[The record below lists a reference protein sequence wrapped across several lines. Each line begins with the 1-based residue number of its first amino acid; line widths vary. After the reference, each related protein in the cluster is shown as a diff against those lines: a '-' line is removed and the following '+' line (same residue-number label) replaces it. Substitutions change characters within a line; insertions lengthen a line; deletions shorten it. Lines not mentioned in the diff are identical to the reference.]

1 MTEPAFELAQ
11 VASEGRENLAFAI
24 EKPRD
29 WQRLALPADETDLS
43 SPTAFLPLAIF
54 MAPYG
59 AVVLTV
65 AARPAYQDGA
75 VSQWAEWLCE
85 QNSLAIER
93 RAVGRLSDAPAL
105 LAEATQPSEAG
116 PMRVRLA
123 FLEDGGRLVNLTCMA
138 PEQIWAS
145 VEPIFARMFESF
157 RLDRLHGPTAPL
169 VPGDAAAAA
178 ATPEA
183 TPAADAVVEP
193 AAAAAS
199 DGDPLPVA
207 SAPTTPAPAVPPAA
221 ADAPT
226 TPAAAALA
234 EDASALDPEHPVNAR
249 IRDAGAG
256 LVPRVESVELE
267 KRYAVLAAVAVDAR
281 FRVPLGWHVI
291 DDTRR
296 TLIFDA
302 DGRMQINLDRRR
314 REGRSDDQLLD
325 ALLAEYR
332 QGQPDIEFRRFDA
345 GGFPCLALRNFRSG
359 DEVLEQV
366 FVLKPSADSARVLV
380 ARVTGSGDDIA
391 FALGAAEVVLR
402 SLEEITA
409 REKWK
414 RRRSPQQREAEW
426 WTIAQH
432 LERADKLEEAER
444 LILDSLD
451 HLGVYS
457 TLAHLYEQRVSR
469 LLAAGDHEGATRAY
483 ERARHW
489 LVLYAS
495 GATSGGE
502 GAANSRERDQRLG
515 MLRGALGLDA

>member
-1 MTEPAFELAQ
+1 VSEPAFELAQ
-11 VASEGRENLAFAI
+11 VVFEGRESLAFAI

-43 SPTAFLPLAIF
+43 TPTAFLPLAIF

-65 AARPAYQDGA
+65 AARPAYEDGA

-93 RAVGRLSDAPAL
+93 RAVGRLSGAPAL

-123 FLEDGGRLVNLTCMA
+123 FLEDGRRLVNLTCMA
-138 PEQIWAS
+138 PEQIWES
-145 VEPIFARMFESF
+145 VEPIFARMLESF

-169 VPGDAAAAA
+169 VPGDAA
-178 ATPEA
+178 PVDA
-183 TPAADAVVEP
+183 TPAAGEASESAATASEGDASPPLEAGSAP
-193 AAAAAS
+193 PAPGAAA
-199 DGDPLPVA
+199 
-207 SAPTTPAPAVPPAA
+207 PPAA
-221 ADAPT
+221 TDEPT

-234 EDASALDPEHPVNAR
+234 EDAASLDPEHPVNAR
-249 IRDAGAG
+249 LRDGGAG
-256 LVPRVESVELE
+256 LVPRVESVDTEA
-267 KRYAVLAAVAVDAR
+267 RYAVLAAVAVDAR

-302 DGRMQINLDRRR
+302 GGRMQINLDRRR
-314 REGRSDDQLLD
+314 REGRSDGEVLD
-325 ALLAEYR
+325 GLLAEYR

-345 GGFPCLALRNFRSG
+345 GGFPCLALRNLRSG

-366 FVLKPSADSARVLV
+366 FILKPSADATRALV

-402 SLEEITA
+402 SLEEISA

-444 LILDSLD
+444 LVLDSLD

-457 TLAHLYEQRVSR
+457 QLAHLYERRVSR
-469 LLAAGDHEGATRAY
+469 LLAAGDTEGAMRAY

-489 LVLYAS
+489 LVLYAA

-502 GAANSRERDQRLG
+502 GAALSQERDQRLAA
-515 MLRGALGLDA
+515 LRGALGLDA

>member
-1 MTEPAFELAQ
+1 LSEPAFEPAFELAQ
-11 VASEGRENLAFAI
+11 VVPEGREGLAFAI

-29 WQRLALPADETDLS
+29 WQRLTLPADETDLS
-43 SPTAFLPLAIF
+43 NPATFLPLAIF

-65 AARPAYQDGA
+65 AARPAYDDGA

-93 RAVGRLSDAPAL
+93 RAVGSLSGARAL
-105 LAEATQPSEAG
+105 HAEATQPSEAG

-123 FLEDGGRLVNLTCMA
+123 FLEDGRRLVNLTCMA

-145 VEPIFARMFESF
+145 VEPIFARMLESF

-169 VPGDAAAAA
+169 LPG
-178 ATPEA
+178 EA
-183 TPAADAVVEP
+183 GAVVES

-199 DGDPLPVA
+199 GGDP
-207 SAPTTPAPAVPPAA
+207 TPAAGAPPSPAPAA
-221 ADAPT
+221 ADEPT

-234 EDASALDPEHPVNAR
+234 EDASSLDPEHPINAR
-249 IRDAGAG
+249 LRDAGAG

-302 DGRMQINLDRRR
+302 GGRMQINLDRRSR
-314 REGRSDDQLLD
+314 AGRSDGEVLD
-325 ALLAEYR
+325 GLLAEYR
-332 QGQPDIEFRRFDA
+332 QAQPDVEFRRFDA
-345 GGFPCLALRNFRSG
+345 SGFPCLAFRNFRSG

-402 SLEEITA
+402 SLEEISA

-457 TLAHLYEQRVSR
+457 SSPTCTSCGCPGCSPRAITKGRCAPTSAPATGSSSTR
-469 LLAAGDHEGATRAY
+469 RARPAGPRAPRTRA
-483 ERARHW
+483 
-489 LVLYAS
+489 S
-495 GATSGGE
+495 ATSV
-502 GAANSRERDQRLG
+502 
-515 MLRGALGLDA
+515 